1 MKSFSFVFCENNLS
15 ELEKGVLT
23 EISIEAMI
31 SRIVNSR
38 RGDIVD
44 DDGIISGV
52 LRFKIMSHFTPSRCG
67 KKDVGLVE
75 PRYQF
80 SVSFIV

>member
-1 MKSFSFVFCENNLS
+1 MKSFAFVFCENNLS
-15 ELEKGVLT
+15 ELEKEVLA

-52 LRFKIMSHFTPSRCG
+52 LHFKIMNHFTPPRCG
-67 KKDVGLVE
+67 QKDVGLIE
-75 PRYQF
+75 PRY
-80 SVSFIV
+80 